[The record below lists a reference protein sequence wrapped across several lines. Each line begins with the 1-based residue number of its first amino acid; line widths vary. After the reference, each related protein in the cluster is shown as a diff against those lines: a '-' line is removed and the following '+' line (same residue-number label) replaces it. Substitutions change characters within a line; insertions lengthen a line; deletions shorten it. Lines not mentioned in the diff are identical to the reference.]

1 MKIIIAGSRTISNMD
16 FMLQSLN
23 SLIDSGD
30 LPSEKQ
36 WEVVCGE
43 ARGADMFGSIIAHQ
57 NGIPVTNFPAQW
69 KTYGKSAGYR
79 RNVAMGEYADA
90 AVLFWDGTSKGT
102 KHMIDIMKSL
112 KKPYFIFGTGSTE
125 HETNH
130 S

>member
-1 MKIIIAGSRTISNMD
+1 MKLIIAGSRSFSDMD
-16 FMLQSLN
+16 YMLNSLN

-30 LPSEKQ
+30 LPSEKE

-43 ARGADMFGSIIAHQ
+43 ARGADMFGAILANQ
-57 NGIPVTNFPAQW
+57 NGIPIINFPAQW

-90 AVLFWDGTSKGT
+90 AVVFWDGSSKGT

-112 KKPYFIFGTGSTE
+112 KKPYFVFGTGSTPNDSNN
-125 HETNH
+125 T
-130 S
+130 